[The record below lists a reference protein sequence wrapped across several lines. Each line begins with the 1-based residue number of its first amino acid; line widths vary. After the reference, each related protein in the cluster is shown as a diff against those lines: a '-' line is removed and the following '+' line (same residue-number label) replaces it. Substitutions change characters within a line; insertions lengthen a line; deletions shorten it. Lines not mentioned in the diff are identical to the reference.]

1 MSSRLK
7 ILIAAF
13 AFAALVPTIAPRAA
27 TEAPK
32 QVVEQFYATL
42 LEAMHGGAKLGYD
55 GRYKLLAPSIEKTF
69 DIPFMA
75 RSSVGGYWDSMT
87 PAQRQGL
94 TEAFRSFTVANY
106 AHAFDDFGG
115 EKFVTGDEKQTPR
128 KDTIVYTTLV
138 KSDGGKVA
146 LNYLLR
152 SDAGQA
158 KVIDVYL
165 DGAISQLAVRRSEY
179 TSIIREKGVDALID
193 AIKKKAKDL
202 AG

>member
-7 ILIAAF
+7 ILIVAF
-13 AFAALVPTIAPRAA
+13 ALAALVPIIAPRAA
-27 TEAPK
+27 TESPK
-32 QVVEQFYATL
+32 QVVEQFYSTL
-42 LEAMHGGAKLGYD
+42 LEAMHGGTKLGYD
-55 GRYKLLAPSIEKTF
+55 GRYKLLAPSVDKTF
-69 DIPFMA
+69 DIPLMA

-87 PAQRQGL
+87 AAQRQAL
-94 TEAFRSFTVANY
+94 AEAFRSFTVANY

-115 EKFVTGDEKQTPR
+115 EKFITGDEKETPR
-128 KDTIVYTTLV
+128 KDVIVYTTLV

-152 SDAGQA
+152 FDAGLP

-193 AIKKKAKDL
+193 AIKRKAKDL
-202 AG
+202 AS

>member
-1 MSSRLK
+1 M
-7 ILIAAF
+7 AAF
-13 AFAALVPTIAPRAA
+13 ALAVLVPVVAPRAA

-32 QVVEQFYATL
+32 QVIEQFYSTL

-55 GRYKLLAPSIEKTF
+55 GRYKLLAPSIDKTF

-75 RSSVGGYWDSMT
+75 RSSVGSYWDKMT
-87 PAQRQGL
+87 DAQRHAL

-115 EKFVTGDEKQTPR
+115 EKFVTGDEQQTPR
-128 KDTIVYTTLV
+128 KDIIVYTTLV

-152 SDAGQA
+152 PDAGQPR
-158 KVIDVYL
+158 VIDVYL

-193 AIKKKAKDL
+193 AIKKKSKDL
-202 AG
+202 AS